1 MRIENWVPLTKDQV
15 EKRFIEMINEY
26 LNLSL
31 EYPLDPNLSIKDL
44 KLVGDSKIQEA
55 IKDLQD
61 IELEVVKQ
69 QYEVDSIDIIEL
81 VIQIEEEFGCIIDD
95 KEVATLLRWEDLIG
109 YITDSQDPKHMKQK

>member
-1 MRIENWVPLTKDQV
+1 MSIENWVPLTKDQV